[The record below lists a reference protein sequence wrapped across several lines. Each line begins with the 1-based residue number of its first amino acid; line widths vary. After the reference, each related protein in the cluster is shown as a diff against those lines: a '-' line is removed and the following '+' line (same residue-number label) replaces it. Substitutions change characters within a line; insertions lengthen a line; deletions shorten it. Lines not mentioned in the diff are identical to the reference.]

1 MHGRQFNYWIA
12 FADIVFM
19 LFVTVLVLAARGQ
32 LSLRAEQKEKV
43 RLQKANDVL
52 QAKVENLFACRGADP
67 LLDAFSACI
76 ERRFGR
82 GKAVKRNPC
91 AVTVGE
97 NLIQFEMGKDK
108 PKDPDAAGTV
118 VRCLC
123 ETTTAFQ
130 EKSPTAFKQVETIH
144 IDGFTD
150 CRGEV
155 RANALLGAQRSLRLY
170 GMLLDEID
178 RNAGLESDAT
188 RRGLLLGKFAVRSFG
203 ETRPVP
209 DSKCTE
215 SGGFDDDRRVT
226 ISIDM
231 KPEAGRDAADAKG
244 GG

>member
-32 LSLRAEQKEKV
+32 LRLNIEEKEKV

-67 LLDAFSACI
+67 LLDAFSACVA
-76 ERRFGR
+76 RKFGR

-97 NLIQFEMGKDK
+97 NLIRFEMGKDK
-108 PKDPDAAGTV
+108 PMDSDAAGSV

-123 ETTTAFQ
+123 DTTTAFLQ
-130 EKSPTAFKQVETIH
+130 KSPAAFQQVETIH

-150 CRGEV
+150 CRGEL
-155 RANALLGAQRSLRLY
+155 RDNALLGAQRSLRLY
-170 GMLLDEID
+170 GMLLDEISQ
-178 RNAGLESDAT
+178 NASLRSDGR
-188 RRGLLLGKFAVRSFG
+188 RRGLMLAKFAVRSFG

-209 DSKCTE
+209 NSRCTE
-215 SGGFDDDRRVT
+215 RDGFDDDRRVT

-231 KPEAGRDAADAKG
+231 KPEAGRDAAAKDG
-244 GG
+244 G